1 MTSNGLR
8 IVGLFALVLA
18 VPFIG
23 IWNAYVV
30 TKLWA
35 WFIVAHFGVKA
46 MTMPVAYGACLL
58 VWLTTYKPSGDKD
71 ASSATLAFA
80 GIVGPAIALLCG
92 WIAQGFM

>member
-1 MTSNGLR
+1 MKIAALC
-8 IVGLFALVLA
+8 VLVLA
-18 VPFIG
+18 LPFIG

-30 TKLWA
+30 TKLWT
-35 WFIVAHFGVKA
+35 WFIVAHFGAKA

-58 VWLTTYKPSGDKD
+58 VWLATYKPSGDKE
-71 ASSATLAFA
+71 ASASTLAFA